1 MWNPGSIPFRRQ
13 SYNLNLAGLRRGLA
27 SPFAGLGRLLC
38 TLAAAL
44 LPSPLPAGLR
54 ATKSRGGI
62 KSPPTPP
69 PWPIL
74 TRFNPLTEVSQEYR
88 PQKEISYDCVP

>member
-38 TLAAAL
+38 TLAAAVL
-44 LPSPLPAGLR
+44 AITVASR
-54 ATKSRGGI
+54 ASADEI
-62 KSPPTPP
+62 
-69 PWPIL
+69 
-74 TRFNPLTEVSQEYR
+74 TRR
-88 PQKEISYDCVP
+88 K